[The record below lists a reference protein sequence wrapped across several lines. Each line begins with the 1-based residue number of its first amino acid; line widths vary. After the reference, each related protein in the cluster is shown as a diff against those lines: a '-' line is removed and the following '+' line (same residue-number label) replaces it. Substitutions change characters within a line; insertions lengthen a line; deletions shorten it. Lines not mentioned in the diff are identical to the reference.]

1 MMEKNNSLKSQ
12 ITKIVI
18 IIYIITSI
26 AAFSLIY
33 ITLDNKIE
41 DLGTNFSIQYLL
53 KEKNRITTPIEREI
67 VLAQKLVDTPTIK
80 KWAQNEDD
88 KSLKKTALASLESYR
103 KHFQSKSY
111 FFVIDDSR
119 NYYYNNKENEFEGN
133 QYRYTLE
140 DNNKKD
146 NWYFTTMKKVDNY
159 SLNVN
164 YDRSLNTTKL
174 WINVIMDDDQ
184 GNKIGMAGTG
194 FTLDQFL
201 DKFLKTNSKFITPI
215 MFDQKGFV
223 QAYKDEEYI
232 KLSAISSSLSKD
244 ENKTIFDLL
253 NTKDQQKIE
262 TIMQKLESNP
272 DEVSTV
278 DISINGKKRIAAV
291 SFVPSLN
298 WHMMVLLNPSEFFSF
313 WDFAPTIITMV
324 VSLLL
329 LVIAIIYFINRIV
342 INPINKLTGFT
353 EVIAEGDY
361 NKKIDIESK
370 NEIGKLAKSF
380 NQMTETVREHTTNL
394 EQLVE
399 ERTKK
404 LTKTNKELSIKNKKI
419 MDNIN
424 YAKYIQRSILP
435 DLDECQKYLDEDFV
449 IWKPRDLVGGDFYW
463 TKEIDGRLLIAVIDC
478 TGHGVPGAL
487 MTMTTNAV
495 LNRIVDKDHIKEP
508 NKLLNKLNVVLKAT
522 LNKNN
527 NDDSHKRDDGLD
539 MSLCLVDKPNDKL
552 VYAGA
557 KMSLYHTENGQ
568 IKHLRGDRQSIGYQ
582 YSKEDFE
589 FQTYEFEIKEKTFYI
604 TTDGYLD
611 QHGGK
616 EDKRYSRKRFIK
628 LLENNMN
635 KDLGKQKKVYKKEL
649 KEFMGANEQRDDI
662 TLIGF
667 RIKSSE

>member
-1 MMEKNNSLKSQ
+1 MDNNKSLKSQ

-41 DLGTNFSIQYLL
+41 DLGTKFSIQYLL

-88 KSLKKTALASLESYR
+88 KNLKKTALASLESFR
-103 KHFQSKSY
+103 KHFQANNY
-111 FFVIDDSR
+111 FFVIDESR
-119 NYYYNNKENEFEGN
+119 NYYYNNKKNEFEGN
-133 QYRYTLE
+133 QYRYTLDE
-140 DNNKKD
+140 NNEKD
-146 NWYFTTMKKVDNY
+146 KWYFTTMEKVDEY
-159 SLNVN
+159 ILNVN
-164 YDRSLNTTKL
+164 YDRELNTTKL
-174 WINVIMDDDQ
+174 WVNVIMQDDQ

-194 FTLDQFL
+194 FTLDKFL
-201 DKFLKTNSKFITPI
+201 DKFLKTNNKFITPI

-232 KLSAISSSLSKD
+232 KFSAISSSLSKD
-244 ENKTIFDLL
+244 ENKAIFDLL
-253 NTKDQQKIE
+253 NTEDQQKIE
-262 TIMQKLESNP
+262 TIMQNLESNP
-272 DEVSTV
+272 NEVKTT
-278 DISINGKKRIAAV
+278 DISINGEKRIAAV
-291 SFVPSLN
+291 SFVPSLK
-298 WHMMVLLNPSEFFSF
+298 WHMMVLLNSSEFFGI
-313 WDFAPTIITMV
+313 WDFAPTIITMIA
-324 VSLLL
+324 SLLL

-353 EVIAEGDY
+353 EVIAEGNYD
-361 NKKIDIESK
+361 KKINIESK
-370 NEIGKLAKSF
+370 NEFGTLAKSF
-380 NQMTETVREHTTNL
+380 NEMTETIREHTNNL
-394 EQLVE
+394 EQLVK

-435 DLDECQKYLDEDFV
+435 DFDEYQQYLEQDFV
-449 IWKPRDLVGGDFYW
+449 IWQPCDLVGGDFYW

-495 LNRIVDKDHIKEP
+495 LNRIVDKDHIKDP
-508 NKLLNKLNVVLKAT
+508 SKLLNKLNIVLKAT

-527 NDDSHKRDDGLD
+527 DDHDHKRDDGLD
-539 MSLCLVDKPNDKL
+539 MSLCLVDKPNHKL

-557 KMSLYHTENGQ
+557 KMSLYYTENGQ

-589 FQTYEFEIKEKTFYI
+589 FRTHEIDIKDKTFYI

-635 KDLGKQKKVYKKEL
+635 KGLAEQKKVYKEEL
-649 KEFMGANEQRDDI
+649 KEFMGSNEQRDDI